1 MKALERVRMGGRGQ
15 GTLAKFEGSPNWVS
29 CYYVRGTEHRES
41 TGTPD
46 LKLARRVHK
55 QKLDEVAAD
64 RQGLKPYLAPAARRT
79 RVDELLDDLEADA
92 RLRQIRSW
100 ASFQSHVKPV
110 RAHFG
115 GWCAPDVTAA
125 AVDAYIEDRL
135 EDDCAPATINRGTQL
150 LGQAF
155 RLALGRG
162 KVTVVPSIRHLPEK
176 NVREG
181 FFERPEFEAVVAA
194 LPEHLQ
200 DFARFAFLTGWRR
213 GEIISLRWTDVDRD
227 GGVIR
232 LRPEHSKNG
241 HARVVPFAAVPQ
253 LGSLMERRWQ
263 ARLLE
268 RAGAVLVADL
278 VFHRGATAIAD
289 FRKAWA
295 SACIAAGLY
304 HVERDADG
312 SERKVHERL
321 FHDLRR
327 TAVRNMVR
335 AGVDPAVAMKISGH
349 RTRAVFD
356 RYNIIDERDISAAM
370 RQTGRYVDA
379 LPTTREGT
387 A

>member
-46 LKLARRVHK
+46 LKLARRFHK
-55 QKLDEVAAD
+55 QKLDEIAAD
-64 RQGLKPYLAPAARRT
+64 RQGLKPYLGPAMRRV
-79 RVDELLDDLEADA
+79 RVSELLDDLEADA

-135 EDDCAPATINRGTQL
+135 EADCAPATINRGTQL

-162 KVTVVPSIRHLPEK
+162 KVTAAPSIRHLPEK

-181 FFERPEFEAVVAA
+181 FFERPEFEAVLAA
-194 LPEHLQ
+194 LPEDLR
-200 DFARFAFLTGWRR
+200 DLALFAYLTGWRR
-213 GEIISLRWTDVDRD
+213 GELLTLRWTDVDLD
-227 GGVIR
+227 GGAIR
-232 LRPEHSKNG
+232 LRPDHAKTG
-241 HARVVPFAAVPQ
+241 HGRTVMLDPTLRAL
-253 LGSLMERRWQ
+253 LGRRQQ

-268 RAGAVLVADL
+268 RESVVVVADL
-278 VFHRGATAIAD
+278 VFHRDGAPVGD
-289 FRKAWA
+289 FRRAWA

-312 SERKVHERL
+312 TERTVHDRL

-327 TAVRNMVR
+327 TAIRNMVR
-335 AGVDPAVAMKISGH
+335 AGVPERVAMEISGH

-356 RYNIIDERDISAAM
+356 RYNIVSEADLRAAQEQVGRRYAEPSRA
-370 RQTGRYVDA
+370 RQEHGA
-379 LPTTREGT
+379 
-387 A
+387 